1 MKIVQGDQQPIN
13 DARNVRTGDLKKQYI
28 LTGEEGSLGNF
39 VFGLYYQTGDF
50 YSPRHRHNFDQWRL
64 QLEGECGFDKNG
76 KMTPGVLGY
85 FPEGAYYGPQTSDVP
100 NVVALIQ
107 FGAPSG
113 SGYLS
118 QDQVYRAF
126 DGLKAI
132 GHVDKGVF
140 YRKEGLPGKK
150 TLDSFQATWELA
162 NGRPMVYPKPQY
174 ADPILM
180 NTTNYRWMPLAGAP
194 GVEEKSYGTFTD
206 CKIRAASYKLDPG
219 ASLKATGRGIYFV
232 LSGKGTLEG
241 GPYRKYTAILLETG
255 ESATFKAEETSE
267 IHLFGLPEIARMR
280 TQLPADFAAADE
292 EELAEV

>member
-1 MKIVQGDQQPIN
+1 
-13 DARNVRTGDLKKQYI
+13 
-28 LTGEEGSLGNF
+28 
-39 VFGLYYQTGDF
+39 
-50 YSPRHRHNFDQWRL
+50 
-64 QLEGECGFDKNG
+64 
-76 KMTPGVLGY
+76 
-85 FPEGAYYGPQTSDVP
+85 
-100 NVVALIQ
+100 
-107 FGAPSG
+107 
-113 SGYLS
+113 
-118 QDQVYRAF
+118 
-126 DGLKAI
+126 
-132 GHVDKGVF
+132 VF

>member
-232 LSGKGTLEG
+232 LSGTGTVDG
-241 GPYRKYTAILLETG
+241 NGYRALSALYLDSG
-255 ESATFKAEETSE
+255 ESGSFTAADTTE
-267 IHLFGLPEIARMR
+267 IVLLGLPDVSRMR
-280 TQLPADFAAADE
+280 TPLPHDASHERE
-292 EELAEV
+292 EVEA